1 MVPVDSSPSDLATIV
16 NWTQPRWGTSIGT
29 PRTQGSPP
37 RRTTLGWKAQ
47 RRWRKAVL
55 ALTIASLL
63 LLAQRLPAQTP
74 LFAPPA
80 APVANDVAAPPVEQA
95 PLVEAASPVEPT
107 PPDEMLLD
115 SQRPRAMEAGQVIAR
130 VNGEVV
136 LACEVMWMANV
147 ELEHRLGTLPAE
159 QRAQIPAD
167 QLQAVREAL
176 TRQLLLGVVD
186 RKIKYTDFRRNAP
199 MADLNMIHGNLDTHF
214 DDKEIPR
221 LLKAFKALNAQ
232 DLEVKLHAVGTSL
245 REQRETFYEQMIGH
259 SWIREQVKVDE
270 TVTHEDMLAHYQQH
284 LTDYEFP
291 TQVRWEELMIRID
304 RCPGA
309 NWEERK
315 ASAYRQ
321 IAELGNPLWQRV
333 QVTPPVEQAFADV
346 AKSHSHGVTSTD
358 GGLHDWT
365 TLGALRATTI
375 NDAIFS
381 TAPGQMSDILATED
395 GFHIVRVLERKDA
408 GRTPFT
414 EVQAA
419 ITEKVVDQRFNAAAK
434 EKIDTIR
441 AEARIWTVYTGQTT
455 ATALFT
461 RPGDAVR
468 K

>member
-1 MVPVDSSPSDLATIV
+1 MD
-16 NWTQPRWGTSIGT
+16 PRV
-29 PRTQGSPP
+29 TQGSPP

-55 ALTIASLL
+55 ALAIAFLL
-63 LLAQRLPAQTP
+63 IDQRSPAQTP

-80 APVANDVAAPPVEQA
+80 APVANVAAAPPAEQVPPTA
-95 PLVEAASPVEPT
+95 PTSPVEPT
-107 PPDEMLLD
+107 PPDEMLLE
-115 SQRPRAMEAGQVIAR
+115 SPRPRAMEAGQVIAR

-176 TRQLLLGVVD
+176 MRQLLLGVVD

-199 MADLNMIHGNLDTHF
+199 MADLKLIHGNLDTHF

-221 LLKAFKALNAQ
+221 LLKAFKAQNAQ

-245 REQRETFYEQMIGH
+245 REQREMFYEQMIGH

-270 TVTHEDMLAHYQQH
+270 TVTHEDMLAYYQQH
-284 LTDYEFP
+284 LAENEFP

-321 IAELGNPLWQRV
+321 VAELGNQLWQRV
-333 QVTPPVEQAFADV
+333 QATPPAEQAFADV
-346 AKSHSHGVTSTD
+346 AKTHSHGATSTD

-365 TLGALRATTI
+365 TQGALRATTI

-381 TAPGQMSDILATED
+381 LAPGQMSDNILATDD

-461 RPGDAVR
+461 RPSDTVR